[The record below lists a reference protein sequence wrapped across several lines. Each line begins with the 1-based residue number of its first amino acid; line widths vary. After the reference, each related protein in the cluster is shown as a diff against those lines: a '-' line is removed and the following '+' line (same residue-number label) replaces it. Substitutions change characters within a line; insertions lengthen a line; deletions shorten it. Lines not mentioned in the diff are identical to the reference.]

1 MDDPKTHRNRTE
13 ELKKRELCRLNCE
26 MPIYL
31 REAIKAQ
38 ALAEDL
44 HLHQLCRR
52 YIRDG
57 LRAAGWDI

>member
-1 MDDPKTHRNRTE
+1 MEQQEPHRNRTN

-31 REAIKAQ
+31 REAIKVQ
-38 ALAEDL
+38 AKSEDL

-57 LRAAGWDI
+57 LRKSGWDV